1 MAICLRCFK
10 RSLKKWTNVFLDIF
24 AFSSPAFC
32 DLNFTSYIKLKS
44 QGNLN
49 SNRWS
54 VSHFCTYIIYDLLA
68 LEKSPTD
75 RMFEKHMFFRK
86 RNSKVSSWKK
96 KSQMSV
102 HEKSSEKIVENIFWL
117 FSQESEMRK
126 SELKLFVN
134 YSILWILFNCVF
146 WINETEFFLSLNECR
161 CCIHLWIVVIL
172 CDGVWWRTEGV
183 EKKKSMKCSKC
194 ILLVGY
200 RVKKQCCKSH
210 ILDWVMFLC
219 ADLSVGFLL
228 CAVFTKLTW
237 IYRIFII
244 HWFDGRWWYGGW

>member
-1 MAICLRCFK
+1 MF
-10 RSLKKWTNVFLDIF
+10 FLDIF

-54 VSHFCTYIIYDLLA
+54 VSDFCTYIIYDLLA

-172 CDGVWWRTEGV
+172 CDGVWWRRSR
-183 EKKKSMKCSKC
+183 EKKINEVFQVHFTGWLQSEEAVLQITHFRLSNVFMCGFICWIFTLCC
-194 ILLVGY
+194 IY
-200 RVKKQCCKSH
+200 
-210 ILDWVMFLC
+210 
-219 ADLSVGFLL
+219 
-228 CAVFTKLTW
+228 
-237 IYRIFII
+237 
-244 HWFDGRWWYGGW
+244 